1 VGPGGST
8 VVAASSHPDGVP
20 SSDQPR
26 KRPPKQRPEL
36 TPGLYRAPF
45 ADLATRT
52 WHDIVRLRI
61 DVFVVEQQCPYP
73 ELDGRDV
80 EEGTL
85 HLWAATSAGEVLA
98 YLRLLTEPD
107 GSSRIGRVCVAATAR
122 RHRLAAALL
131 ADALAH
137 SLAHRPGADVVLA
150 AQSQLASW
158 YARHGFVV
166 DGPEFVEDGIP
177 HLPMRLT
184 RAVPPATAG

>member
-1 VGPGGST
+1 VGPSGST

-20 SSDQPR
+20 SSDQSPNQ
-26 KRPPKQRPEL
+26 PPEL
-36 TPGLYRAPF
+36 TPSLYRAPF

-61 DVFVVEQQCPYP
+61 DVFVVEQQCPYA

-80 EEGTL
+80 EAGAL

-122 RHRLAAALL
+122 RRRLAAALL

-137 SLAHRPGADVVLA
+137 SLARRPGADVVLA
-150 AQSQLASW
+150 AQSHLASW
-158 YARHGFVV
+158 YARHAFVV